1 MTRLDS
7 RLKNPRTFSAI
18 SLHRLRPAALLL
30 LVVEVSVPAASSSTP
45 LGWDWN
51 EGSEREKVVKRRK
64 KRRDDEMAVAVQE
77 RERVSGETAVA
88 PAPAMGR
95 AARSPD
101 GLVGGDAAE
110 ERERVSGG
118 GDAAAGQCAAL
129 EVLEGDEAGGL
140 GRGGEV
146 AEDVLEEALVAGERD
161 GARAGPRR
169 EPVLLLRLPEQLPE
183 HGVVQVRRP
192 HHEPPRRA
200 AHAHRHVPRRDRRAS
215 RRAGP
220 PPPQRLPQPHDVPDL
235 AAAFR
240 HVDAR
245 ASERARASSLTAAG
259 RRRSI

>member
-1 MTRLDS
+1 
-7 RLKNPRTFSAI
+7 
-18 SLHRLRPAALLL
+18 
-30 LVVEVSVPAASSSTP
+30 
-45 LGWDWN
+45 
-51 EGSEREKVVKRRK
+51 
-64 KRRDDEMAVAVQE
+64 MAVARAMGRAARSTDGLLDGDAVEE

-88 PAPAMGR
+88 RARAMGR

-118 GDAAAGQCAAL
+118 GGGGSGDAAAGQCAAL
-129 EVLEGDEAGGL
+129 EVLERDEAGGF

-200 AHAHRHVPRRDRRAS
+200 AHAHRHVPRRDRSAS

-245 ASERARASSLTAAG
+245 ASERARRPPVDVDLSSCAVGLDQCQSMATDGEGKRRECRASW
-259 RRRSI
+259 